1 MSSLPDRC
9 RRDGCAQPRVR
20 HSVFCEA
27 HHAEALERF
36 FAPPRTPREPSEV
49 FADAVRTTLFQLDRK
64 IITSD
69 EAPSQIVDEFVYC
82 QTSLGFENFWTAGFA
97 LLTDTFAADLLAYC
111 KANPEPRV
119 FASSGEITAVERERE
134 EQAALTAQALLL
146 SILEARCGRA
156 AVAK

>member
-9 RRDGCAQPRVR
+9 RRDSCAQPRVS

-27 HHAEALERF
+27 HHAEALEKIY
-36 FAPPRTPREPSEV
+36 APPRPRREPSEV
-49 FADAVRTTLFQLDRK
+49 FADAVRTTLVQLERK

-82 QTSLGFENFWTAGFA
+82 QTSLGFENFWTTGFG

-111 KANPEPRV
+111 KAHPEPRV
-119 FASSGEITAVERERE
+119 FARSGEITAVERGRE
-134 EQAALTAQALLL
+134 EQSALAAQTLLL
-146 SILEARCGRA
+146 SILEARCGKA
-156 AVAK
+156 AVDR